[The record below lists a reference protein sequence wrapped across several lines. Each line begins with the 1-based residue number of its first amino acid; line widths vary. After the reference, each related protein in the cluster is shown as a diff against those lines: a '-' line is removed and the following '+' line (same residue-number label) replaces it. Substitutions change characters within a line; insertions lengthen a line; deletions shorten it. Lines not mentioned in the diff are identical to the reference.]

1 MSKARS
7 RRDNGAVLHTF
18 TGGRAW
24 ARHAGRGE
32 EAQRK
37 RWEESRQTE
46 TVTRIK
52 LRKGTK
58 TGMAT
63 RRWKKNDSA
72 RKKIEVAFVRGDEA
86 AKEVN
91 YWTEVPMMFN

>member
-1 MSKARS
+1 MAAR
-7 RRDNGAVLHTF
+7 
-18 TGGRAW
+18 
-24 ARHAGRGE
+24 GRGTPAVE
-32 EAQRK
+32 KKLNESGGK
-37 RWEESRQTE
+37 SRQTE

-72 RKKIEVAFVRGDEA
+72 RKKIEVAFVRGDET